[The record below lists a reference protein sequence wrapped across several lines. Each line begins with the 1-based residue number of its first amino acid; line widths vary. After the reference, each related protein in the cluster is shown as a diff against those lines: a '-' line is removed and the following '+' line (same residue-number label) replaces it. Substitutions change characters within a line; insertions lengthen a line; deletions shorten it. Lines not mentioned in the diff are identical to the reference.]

1 GRESSSRALRP
12 QAGMGEEMVV
22 VGYGTQEE
30 SEITGSVGSIEMN
43 ENLES
48 APVSDF
54 GSIMHGKVAGVQ
66 IQSASGQ
73 PGQSSTIKIRGV
85 KSLSAGD
92 MPLLVIEGEEMR
104 GYSVGIM

>member
-1 GRESSSRALRP
+1 
-12 QAGMGEEMVV
+12 
-22 VGYGTQEE
+22 
-30 SEITGSVGSIEMN
+30 TGSVGSIEMN

-85 KSLSAGD
+85 KSLSAGA
-92 MPLLVIEGEEMR
+92 MPLLVIDGVVMPEYNLSSINTSEMKTIEELNIAQ
-104 GYSVGIM
+104 SIAIMDQEDRMVSY